1 MATLVTEICNMAL
14 GRIGANR
21 LAYTGTTETDLDAN
35 TTLEAI
41 QCNLNYE
48 QTRNSLLRSH
58 WWNFASARA
67 NLVLDTE
74 TPPFEWSYQFK
85 LPDDYLRMR
94 TVYDSILYTIE
105 GNKFLTNDSEVSI
118 RYIRKVTDVS
128 EFDTLFVEVLVLR
141 LALKLLP
148 ALAGTQTPQFRQEL
162 KQDLMIEIGKAVTI
176 DSQETNDTGS
186 SDWNNARFGSGKV

>member
-1 MATLVTEICNMAL
+1 MPTLVSEVANMAL

-48 QTRNSLLRSH
+48 QTRDALLRSY

-74 TPPFEWSYQFK
+74 TPPSEWGYQFI
-85 LPDDYLRMR
+85 LPDDFLRMKPP
-94 TVYDSILYTIE
+94 VEDDDLELYTIE
-105 GNKFLTNDSEVSI
+105 GNKLLTDDSEVSI

-128 EFDTLFVEVLVLR
+128 EFDPLFIEVLVLQ

-148 ALAGTQTPQFRQEL
+148 ALAGTKVETFTQSL
-162 KQDLMIEIGKAVTI
+162 KQDLFMVTSKAMAVNRHETKTTGKNT
-176 DSQETNDTGS
+176 
-186 SDWNNARFGSGKV
+186 WNLARFD